1 LTLLHTADQLIEL
14 YETKDAA
21 MRSALPISEVQA
33 YSTCTFDQIGWPH
46 RVTRAADLI
55 RYADWCNHP
64 GANDYF
70 LEDAVL
76 PTQCADLKFTAAEAA
91 LLRQV
96 SDACGSMTAKLGHEV
111 RVVLNH
117 LAQIGPFRIMME
129 IRRRLGLD
137 RLTVFDVGAGSG
149 YQAALLALA
158 GNRVVITDNAQGLFL
173 FQSLLLEACRPGEVR
188 HWLADG
194 PVPSGLDEAVQM
206 IPWWDYLALR
216 HSRHRNV
223 DVFFCNNNLGEMN
236 YGAAAYT
243 VHLAKQMMADSK
255 VKAFFFTCLGTPKQ
269 SSFEMIDALLARA
282 GFVNVV
288 SDPFWLY
295 LPQGHA
301 LPSGLLDFATA
312 IPRWNAQQGEALRTV
327 RDVIDVRDR
336 QLPTDL
342 DFVAFTGVFDL
353 HKALAA
359 PARPSPS
366 RTPPTA
372 PRSPTGAAPAGAAGL
387 ADQPRGNV
395 LSRVVEGLLDL
406 PKLPGLKQTHQALM
420 TENTA
425 LKAQLAAVGAELKAA
440 RDQIAAF
447 QRRGP

>member
-1 LTLLHTADQLIEL
+1 MLHTADQLIEL

-21 MRSALPISEVQA
+21 ARSALPISEVQA

-46 RVTRAADLI
+46 RVTRASDLI

-96 SDACGSMTAKLGHEV
+96 SDACGSMTAGLGHEV

-158 GNRVVITDNAQGLFL
+158 GNRVLVTDNAQGLFL

-194 PVPSGLDEAVQM
+194 PVASGIDETVHM

-216 HSRHRNV
+216 RSRHRNV

-243 VHLAKQMMADSK
+243 IHLAKQMMADSK

-295 LPQGHA
+295 LPEGHA
-301 LPSGLLDFATA
+301 LPPGLLDFA
-312 IPRWNAQQGEALRTV
+312 R
-327 RDVIDVRDR
+327 
-336 QLPTDL
+336 
-342 DFVAFTGVFDL
+342 
-353 HKALAA
+353 
-359 PARPSPS
+359 
-366 RTPPTA
+366 
-372 PRSPTGAAPAGAAGL
+372 
-387 ADQPRGNV
+387 
-395 LSRVVEGLLDL
+395 
-406 PKLPGLKQTHQALM
+406 
-420 TENTA
+420 
-425 LKAQLAAVGAELKAA
+425 
-440 RDQIAAF
+440 
-447 QRRGP
+447 

>member
-1 LTLLHTADQLIEL
+1 LTLLHTADQFIEL

-46 RVTRAADLI
+46 RVARAIDLI

-76 PTQCADLKFTAAEAA
+76 PTQCAYLRFTAAESA

-96 SDACGSMTAKLGHEV
+96 SDACGSMTAKLGHET

-158 GNRVVITDNAQGLFL
+158 GNRVLVTDNAQGLFL
-173 FQSLLLEACRPGEVR
+173 FQSMLLEACRPGEVR

-194 PVPSGLDEAVQM
+194 PVPSGLDEAVHM

-236 YGAAAYT
+236 YSAAAYT
-243 VHLAKQMMADSK
+243 IYLAKQMMADSK

-269 SSFEMIDALLARA
+269 SSFEMIDALLTRA
-282 GFVNVV
+282 GFVNAV

-295 LPQGHA
+295 LPEGHA
-301 LPSGLLDFATA
+301 LPPGVLDFSSA
-312 IPRWNAQQGEALRTV
+312 IPRWNAQEREVLRNV
-327 RDVIDVRDR
+327 RDVIDVQEGR
-336 QLPTDL
+336 LPTDL

-353 HKALAA
+353 QRALAA
-359 PARPSPS
+359 SARPSTSRMPPAAPPPS
-366 RTPPTA
+366 SPPVRA
-372 PRSPTGAAPAGAAGL
+372 AAPAG
-387 ADQPRGNV
+387 NI
-395 LSRVVEGLLDL
+395 LSRMAEGLLA
-406 PKLPGLKQTHQALM
+406 LPGRTRLKWTHDALL

-440 RDQIAAF
+440 RDQIAVF
-447 QRRGP
+447 RRLGR